1 MKFNEFKYERPNL
14 DTFKNLILKELDL
27 IATNKTLDEE
37 IKAIKKINDLNDELQ
52 SMATLVSIRNSIN
65 TKDPFYEEEQAF
77 FDENM
82 PVVSELFNI
91 LDKKLLA
98 SKHIDKL
105 KEEFGELLFKQT
117 EVSLK
122 TFKPE
127 IIEDLQLENK
137 LTTEYVKLKASAEIE
152 FKGKV
157 YNLSQ
162 MSPFAQSTDRN
173 IRKEATLAVSNFYK
187 ENISEFDRIYD
198 ELVKVRTKIAK
209 KLGYKNFIELGYD
222 RMGRTDY
229 NELDVKKYRKQ
240 ILEEVVPYVKELI
253 DRKSKRLK
261 IKNMQSYDLNLSFLD
276 GNPTP
281 KGNLEW
287 QVNEARK
294 MYDEMSKETSEF
306 FNMMIK
312 RDLLELESKP
322 GKAGGGYCTY
332 IPKYEAPFIFAN
344 FNGTSHDVDVL
355 THEAG
360 HAFQVYES
368 RNLDPNYRWP
378 TMEAAEIHSMS
389 MEFLAWPWMENFFK
403 EDTNK
408 YKFNHLAEAVSFL
421 PYGALVDHFQHE
433 VYENY
438 DMTPEARRLTWRKLE
453 KMYMPY
459 KKYDEDNFL
468 EEGGFWIRQGHI
480 YEVPFYYIDYTLAQV
495 CALQY
500 WDLSQKDFDKA
511 WESYLKLSRQGGSK
525 SFVELINSASLKN
538 PFEVGSINQIMDP
551 IKAYLNNVDDLSL

>member
-14 DTFKNLILKELDL
+14 DTFKNLILKELNL
-27 IATNKTLDEE
+27 IATSKTLDEE

-173 IRKEATLAVSNFYK
+173 IRKEATLAISNFYK

-294 MYDEMSKETSEF
+294 MYDEMSKETSAF

-312 RDLLELESKP
+312 RDLLELDSKP

-438 DMTPEARRLTWRKLE
+438 DMTPEARRLTWRNLE

-468 EEGGFWIRQGHI
+468 EEGGFWLRQGHI

-495 CALQY
+495 CAFQY
-500 WDLSQKDFDKA
+500 WELSQKDFDKA

>member
-240 ILEEVVPYVKELI
+240 ILKEVVPYVKELI

-294 MYDEMSKETSEF
+294 MYDEMSKETSAF

-312 RDLLELESKP
+312 RDLLELDSKP

-438 DMTPEARRLTWRKLE
+438 DMTPEERRLTWRKLE

-468 EEGGFWIRQGHI
+468 EEGGFWLRQGHI

-500 WDLSQKDFDKA
+500 WDHSQKDFDKA

>member
-14 DTFKNLILKELDL
+14 DTFKNLILKELNL
-27 IATNKTLDEE
+27 IATSKTLDEE

-294 MYDEMSKETSEF
+294 MYDEMSKETSAF

-312 RDLLELESKP
+312 RDLLELDSKP

-438 DMTPEARRLTWRKLE
+438 DMTPEERRLTWRKLE

-468 EEGGFWIRQGHI
+468 EEGGFWLRQGHI

-495 CALQY
+495 CAFQY
-500 WDLSQKDFDKA
+500 WELSQKDFDKA

>member
-421 PYGALVDHFQHE
+421 PYGALVDHFQYE
-433 VYENY
+433 VYKNY

>member
-14 DTFKNLILKELDL
+14 DTFKNLILKELNL
-27 IATNKTLDEE
+27 IATSKTLDEE

-162 MSPFAQSTDRN
+162 MSPFSQSTDRN

-240 ILEEVVPYVKELI
+240 ILKEVVPYVKELI

-294 MYDEMSKETSEF
+294 MYDEMSKETSAF

-312 RDLLELESKP
+312 RDLLELDSKP

-421 PYGALVDHFQHE
+421 PYGALVDHFQYE
-433 VYENY
+433 VYKNY
-438 DMTPEARRLTWRKLE
+438 DMTPEERRLTWRKLE

-495 CALQY
+495 CAFQY
-500 WDLSQKDFDKA
+500 WNHSQKDFDKA

>member
-240 ILEEVVPYVKELI
+240 ILKEVVPYVKELI

-294 MYDEMSKETSEF
+294 MYDEMSKETSAF

-312 RDLLELESKP
+312 RDLLELDSKP

-438 DMTPEARRLTWRKLE
+438 DMTPEERRLTWRKLE

-468 EEGGFWIRQGHI
+468 EEGGFWLRQGHI

>member
-14 DTFKNLILKELDL
+14 DTFKNLILKELNL
-27 IATNKTLDEE
+27 IATSKTLDEE

-294 MYDEMSKETSEF
+294 MYDEMSKETSAF

-312 RDLLELESKP
+312 RDLLELDSKP

-438 DMTPEARRLTWRKLE
+438 DMTPEERRLTWRKLE

-500 WDLSQKDFDKA
+500 WDHSQKDFDKA